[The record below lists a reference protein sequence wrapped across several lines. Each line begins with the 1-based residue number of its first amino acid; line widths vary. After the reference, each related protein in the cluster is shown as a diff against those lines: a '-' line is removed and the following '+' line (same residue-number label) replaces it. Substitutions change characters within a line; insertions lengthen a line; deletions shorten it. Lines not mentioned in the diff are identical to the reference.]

1 MARSTSSQ
9 ITLGIVLL
17 AVGGIMLVTRFVALD
32 AAPAWMLGIGF
43 ALALIAIVRRHY
55 GLLAGGMVLL
65 GLGAGMVLG
74 DSAVAGW
81 RMSAWILVGLAAGFL
96 GLWAIAALLKLR
108 THPWPLVVAGVLLAI
123 VAARHLREFT
133 LLPPS
138 VVIAV
143 RTWWP
148 AALVIAGLL
157 LVFRGFRK

>member
-1 MARSTSSQ
+1 MARSNSSQ

-17 AVGGIMLVTRFVALD
+17 AVGGIMLVTRFVALE
-32 AAPAWMLGIGF
+32 AAPTWMLGLGL
-43 ALALIAIVRRHY
+43 ALALIAILRRHY
-55 GLLAGGMVLL
+55 GSLVGGMVLL

-74 DSAVAGW
+74 DRAVAGW
-81 RMSAWILVGLAAGFL
+81 RMNTWILCGLAAGFVGVYL
-96 GLWAIAALLKLR
+96 IALLLKLKSN
-108 THPWPLVVAGVLLAI
+108 PWPLIVAAVLLAI
-123 VAARHLREFT
+123 VGARHLREFT

-138 VVIAV
+138 VVMAM